1 LSASCRRV
9 RRRASHTRGPG
20 DGTVES
26 PPGAVKPWAWEL
38 DCARGTGRRRLAQNL
53 VSGARCPTARC
64 PDGASL
70 RCPRSLPNT
79 ELPPRPPCG
88 RSPRHRS
95 AHRLSEVAET
105 RTTRP
110 LAASATAPNEPQHQ
124 PAGGPHV
131 RDRSLPLRRQ
141 RGPEALRP
149 RPYTRYWC
157 RGGHGASPG
166 DGSAWSRISR
176 SPRLARSLHENQ
188 AVRADTEDTKIGGDP
203 LHVRRSVGASR
214 VTTAAREG
222 SATGPAGSSGQ
233 TS

>member
-1 LSASCRRV
+1 MCTGSLAE
-9 RRRASHTRGPG
+9 
-20 DGTVES
+20 ES
-26 PPGAVKPWAWEL
+26 PRVEERDLGHTHKPSCLAGRDSSYCRLLVAVYADVRATREAQATVRSKALPGAVKPWAWEL
-38 DCARGTGRRRLAQNL
+38 DCARGTGRRCLAQDL

-79 ELPPRPPCG
+79 ELLPRLPCG

-95 AHRLSEVAET
+95 AHRLAVVAET
-105 RTTRP
+105 CTTRP

-141 RGPEALRP
+141 RGPGALRP

-188 AVRADTEDTKIGGDP
+188 AVRG
-203 LHVRRSVGASR
+203 
-214 VTTAAREG
+214 
-222 SATGPAGSSGQ
+222 
-233 TS
+233 